1 MILIYFPNWIPNTWL
16 SKVLYEVLA
25 FKDVLNTVG
34 DWLTYFF
41 SRYDVSLNTV
51 DMFGA
56 PALLY
61 AAQQQDSQSLQYLLG
76 NLDNF

>member
-1 MILIYFPNWIPNTWL
+1 M
-16 SKVLYEVLA
+16 
-25 FKDVLNTVG
+25 FKTQDLKEFLHQSFSMFFFLLNSIVPG
-34 DWLTYFF
+34 DLCTKFC